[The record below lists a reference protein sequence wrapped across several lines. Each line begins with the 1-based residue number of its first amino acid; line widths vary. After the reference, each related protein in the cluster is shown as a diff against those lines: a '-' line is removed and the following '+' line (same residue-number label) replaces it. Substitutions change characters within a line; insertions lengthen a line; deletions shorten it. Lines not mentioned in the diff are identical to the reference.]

1 MLLICQSMP
10 SSPRYLKHSLFL
22 ACFLLFHVYA
32 FSEHR
37 LQPLIIISFWFFY
50 LVVWRLGIEIQQPL
64 GFFLLLFLSADVF
77 LQLCTRNFYCFYK
90 IDKIF
95 FINCPTCYSYTLAQN
110 DFLSELQLKL
120 RIFSYLVVNELFP
133 SLLGLINALSSMMA
147 IFDAGLAFSH
157 SFLTNYSLSEDF
169 VVEAILEEVELN
181 IVWILIF

>member
-77 LQLCTRNFYCFYK
+77 LQLCTRNFYCFYE

-95 FINCPTCYSYTLAQN
+95 FLDCPTCYSCTLAQN
-110 DFLSELQLKL
+110 DFLSELFSLKKLMNDLKHYLYSYYL
-120 RIFSYLVVNELFP
+120 R
-133 SLLGLINALSSMMA
+133 
-147 IFDAGLAFSH
+147 
-157 SFLTNYSLSEDF
+157 
-169 VVEAILEEVELN
+169 
-181 IVWILIF
+181 LIFQLLKNEAS